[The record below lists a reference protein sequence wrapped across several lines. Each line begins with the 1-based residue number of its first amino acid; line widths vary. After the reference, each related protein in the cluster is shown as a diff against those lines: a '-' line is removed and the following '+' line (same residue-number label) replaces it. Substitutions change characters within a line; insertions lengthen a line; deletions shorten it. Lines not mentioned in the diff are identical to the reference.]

1 MFPGDAWPRAAGLP
15 DPFDSFLLELSQL
28 LRVEARP
35 VKGAD
40 ASGGPVISEAVD
52 AFNVVGSGVVL
63 GDGRVG
69 TRLVIPSADIA
80 PGRF

>member
-40 ASGGPVISEAVD
+40 ASSGPVFPEAVD
-52 AFNVVGSGVVL
+52 ALDDLGFGVVL
-63 GDGRVG
+63 GDGRVS
-69 TRLVIPSADIA
+69 T
-80 PGRF
+80 